1 MTAVATTRHSIRFH
15 GRTYHAMVLA
25 PEPPL
30 ANWLAELD
38 AWLARSPGFFFG
50 RPVVLDVAVLQPGK
64 QGIAELLQN
73 LTERNIKVMGIEGA
87 EPSWLDF
94 AMPPLLLSGRQQA
107 SAAPAANPP
116 PVPGASPSLPPSEP
130 AFASDSAP
138 DAFGSDAAATSSAAA
153 ATAAAPALIEA
164 PAPLPPQL
172 PNSLL
177 LDKPVRSGQC
187 IVHPEGDVII
197 VGSVASGAEVIAG
210 GSIHVYGALRGRA
223 VAGSRDARARIFCRK
238 LEAELLSIDGLY
250 MVAEDM
256 PAHLRGQPVQ
266 AWLEGDSMVM
276 AQD

>member
-1 MTAVATTRHSIRFH
+1 
-15 GRTYHAMVLA
+15 MVLA

-30 ANWLAELD
+30 ANWLAGLD

-50 RPVVLDVAVLQPGK
+50 RPVVLDLAVLQPGK
-64 QGIAELLQN
+64 QGVAELLQN
-73 LTERNIKVMGIEGA
+73 LAERNIKVMGIEGA

-94 AMPPLLLSGRQQA
+94 AMPPLLLSGRQANVIPGDHPAAAAEPSAPALASASGPAPDAAAGVASSPA
-107 SAAPAANPP
+107 SAAA
-116 PVPGASPSLPPSEP
+116 
-130 AFASDSAP
+130 
-138 DAFGSDAAATSSAAA
+138 
-153 ATAAAPALIEA
+153 EA
-164 PAPLPPQL
+164 PRPQ

-177 LDKPVRSGQC
+177 LDCPVRSGQC
-187 IVHPEGDVII
+187 IVHPEGDVIV

-210 GSIHVYGALRGRA
+210 GSIHIYGTLRGRA

-256 PAHLRGQPVQ
+256 PAHLRGQPIQV
-266 AWLEGDSMVM
+266 WLDGDSMVM

>member
-1 MTAVATTRHSIRFH
+1 VTTDATPRHSIRFH

-30 ANWLAELD
+30 ANWLAGLD

-50 RPVVLDVAVLQPGK
+50 RPVVLDLAVLQPGK
-64 QGIAELLQN
+64 QGVAELLQN
-73 LTERNIKVMGIEGA
+73 LAERNIKVMGIEGA
-87 EPSWLDF
+87 EPCWLDF
-94 AMPPLLLSGRQQA
+94 AMPPLLLSGRQANVIPGDHPAAAAEPSAPALASASGPAPDAAAVLAGVASSPA
-107 SAAPAANPP
+107 SAAA
-116 PVPGASPSLPPSEP
+116 
-130 AFASDSAP
+130 
-138 DAFGSDAAATSSAAA
+138 
-153 ATAAAPALIEA
+153 EA
-164 PAPLPPQL
+164 PRPQ

-177 LDKPVRSGQC
+177 LDCPVRSGQC
-187 IVHPEGDVII
+187 IVHPQGDVIV

-210 GSIHVYGALRGRA
+210 GSIHIYGTLRGRA

-256 PAHLRGQPVQ
+256 PAHLRGQPIQV
-266 AWLEGDSMVM
+266 WLDGDSMVM